1 MISSLPSSPSPS
13 PSLNPIKPHPISPF
27 SHHQSLQILPTFKRD
42 PSWKKKKTKTLMA
55 SKATA
60 SLAFLL
66 SLNLLFFTFV
76 SACDNCYVPAPPKPK
91 PCPPTKPNPP
101 SNYGKCPK
109 DALKIG
115 VCGKLLGGLVDPTI
129 GKPPVTPCCT
139 LVQGLADLEAAVCLC
154 TAIKASVLGNK
165 IKIPLHLSLLLNV
178 CNKNLPNGFQC

>member
-1 MISSLPSSPSPS
+1 
-13 PSLNPIKPHPISPF
+13 
-27 SHHQSLQILPTFKRD
+27 
-42 PSWKKKKTKTLMA
+42 MA

-60 SLAFLL
+60 SLAIIL

-91 PCPPTKPNPP
+91 PKPCPPTKPNPP
-101 SNYGKCPK
+101 SNHGKCPK

-115 VCGKLLGGLVDPTI
+115 VCAKLLGGLVDLTI

-139 LVQGLADLEAAVCLC
+139 LVEGLADLEAAACLC

-178 CNKNLPNGFQC
+178 CKKNLPNGFQC